1 MEEKYIELIHKAQLA
16 YENAYAPY
24 SNYKVGAAV
33 LWDSGAITTGVN
45 MENASYGLT
54 VCAERNAIAAG
65 IGTGERKIDAIA
77 IAVPSEDLPAP
88 CGACRQVLR
97 EFSTDC
103 TILLAN
109 GKRESKITDLK
120 KLFPY
125 GFGPE
130 FLKKL

>member
-1 MEEKYIELIHKAQLA
+1 MEEKYTDLIHKAQQA

-33 LWDSGAITTGVN
+33 LWDSGAITIGAN

-65 IGTGERKIDAIA
+65 IGMGERKIVAIA

-97 EFSTDC
+97 EFSSDC
-103 TILLAN
+103 IVLLAN
-109 GKRESKITDLK
+109 GKGETKETSLK
-120 KLFPY
+120 KLFPDS
-125 GFGPE
+125 FGPE